1 MFHPALNWSVRSLVA
16 IAVSILWIGSTTAS
30 LQAQEKDAA
39 HPPAEKAAKEAH
51 PPAEAAVHAEKAEA
65 HAEKA
70 VEHADKAGAPA
81 EAAGLHA
88 DAAGGHEAK
97 HAASPSPIDWSTD
110 LALWSLIVFVLF
122 VTILRVFAWGPLSS
136 ALNAREHKIKS
147 DIASAE
153 EARVKA
159 EKILAEYQ
167 SKLAA
172 AQDEV
177 LKVMAEARNDAEHTR
192 KEIMAQTEKEV
203 SAMKERAIL
212 EIERTRDAAL
222 DELFGHMAGTVA
234 NATEKVLGRALTDAD
249 QDRLINDALS
259 EFSRGQAS

>member
-16 IAVSILWIGSTTAS
+16 IAVSLLWIGSTTAS
-30 LQAQEKDAA
+30 LQAQEKDA
-39 HPPAEKAAKEAH
+39 HPPADKAAKEAQ
-51 PPAEAAVHAEKAEA
+51 PAVEAAG
-65 HAEKA
+65 
-70 VEHADKAGAPA
+70 HADKA
-81 EAAGLHA
+81 AGHA
-88 DAAGGHEAK
+88 DKPGEHTDKAGGHGDPAGANAAAAGNHEKA
-97 HAASPSPIDWSTD
+97 HGASPSPIDWSTD

-136 ALNAREHKIKS
+136 ALDARERKIKS

-159 EKILAEYQ
+159 EKMLAEYQ

-212 EIERTRDAAL
+212 EIERTKDAAL

-249 QDRLINDALS
+249 QDRLINDALA